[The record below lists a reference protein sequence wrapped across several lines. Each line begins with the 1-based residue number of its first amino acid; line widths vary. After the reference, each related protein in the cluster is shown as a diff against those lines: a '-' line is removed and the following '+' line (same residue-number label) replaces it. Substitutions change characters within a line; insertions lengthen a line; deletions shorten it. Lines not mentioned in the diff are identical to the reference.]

1 MPIIIPITTYYTNY
15 ITLLHQLTSTLTTIA
30 QPEKCKEKCILIRQS
45 VLFESH
51 SVNHIN
57 QHILV
62 AKQEMALD

>member
-1 MPIIIPITTYYTNY
+1 MPIIIPIITYYIKYT
-15 ITLLHQLTSTLTTIA
+15 TLLHQLTSTLTTIA
-30 QPEKCKEKCILIRQS
+30 QPENCKEKCILIWQS

-62 AKQEMALD
+62 MKQEMASD